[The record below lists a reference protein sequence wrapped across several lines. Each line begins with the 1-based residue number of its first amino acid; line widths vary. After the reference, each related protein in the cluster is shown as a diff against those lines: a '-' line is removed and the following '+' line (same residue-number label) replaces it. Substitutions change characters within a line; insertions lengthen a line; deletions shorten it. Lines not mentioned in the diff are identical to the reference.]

1 MIVGVG
7 IDVVEIDRF
16 AQKLADTPGMRD
28 RLFTPSERD
37 LPIRSLAARFAAK
50 EALSKALGAPPG
62 MSWQDAEVDK
72 NSDGQPYFRTGGTVQ
87 ARMSALDVDALH
99 LSLTHDGGIAS
110 AVCIAE
116 G

>member
-1 MIVGVG
+1 MGVLCEATMKG
-7 IDVVEIDRF
+7 LR
-16 AQKLADTPGMRD
+16 KRS
-28 RLFTPSERD
+28 SERD